1 LSNKLNNLYEINPKC
16 QRDYM
21 QALESQKVHQL
32 AVPVLYALRAH
43 FQELQLS
50 HYYCVLWQT

>member
-1 LSNKLNNLYEINPKC
+1 
-16 QRDYM
+16 M
-21 QALESQKVHQL
+21 HALESQKVHQL